1 MYTINQLKE
10 AVKTSITL
18 VEVQK
23 KLGYTGKGGG
33 VYAGVKKSISENL
46 IDTSHFK
53 GRSHGTKNKKYSDSE
68 VFIENSNYSNLASLK
83 LRIINDKLLNYEC
96 NECGL
101 TKWNNKEISLQLDHI
116 NGINTDNRLTNLRF
130 LCPNCHSQTDTFAG
144 KNKNSTLL
152 KINKISNKDKL
163 NKKIEEILKL
173 DITQTNWIELAATIL
188 NIKQSNVRRWVRKNC
203 KELIIGD
210 VAQR

>member
-10 AVKTSITL
+10 AVESSITL

-33 VYAGVKKSISENL
+33 VYAGVKKAISENS

-68 VFIENSNYSNLASLK
+68 VFIENSKYSNLASLK
-83 LRIINDKLLNYEC
+83 LRIINDKLLDYEC

-152 KINKISNKDKL
+152 KINKLSNKDKL

-173 DITQTNWIELAATIL
+173 DITEKNWIELAATIL
-188 NIKQSNVRRWVRKNC
+188 NIKQRNVRRWVRKNC
-203 KELIIGD
+203 KELLIGD